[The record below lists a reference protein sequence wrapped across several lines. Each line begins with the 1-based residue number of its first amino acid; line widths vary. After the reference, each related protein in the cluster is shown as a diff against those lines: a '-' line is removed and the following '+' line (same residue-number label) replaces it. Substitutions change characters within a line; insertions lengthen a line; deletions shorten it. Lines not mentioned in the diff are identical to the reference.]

1 MFSYA
6 LLILMNTEFLINKFF
21 CMLFFIVS
29 DVSSLVFN
37 LEDNLPD
44 DLISNNSWGDNLG
57 ANKPTIQLAGPPG
70 NNQQQINGDDSIGVP
85 NVGLQRQHQRPTGTF
100 ILHFKTFSCF
110 LKTYFWIFLFIFF
123 CKQDTHNNCIT

>member
-1 MFSYA
+1 
-6 LLILMNTEFLINKFF
+6 MNTYIKKVTEKSPKDHSEWHLCFW
-21 CMLFFIVS
+21 IVS

-44 DLISNNSWGDNLG
+44 DLISNNSWGDNIG

-85 NVGLQRQHQRPTGTF
+85 NVALQRQHQRPTGTF
-100 ILHFKTFSCF
+100 IAFQFFLGEIVWLHFKKINF
-110 LKTYFWIFLFIFF
+110 
-123 CKQDTHNNCIT
+123 

>member
-1 MFSYA
+1 M
-6 LLILMNTEFLINKFF
+6 
-21 CMLFFIVS
+21 
-29 DVSSLVFN
+29 SSLVFN

-85 NVGLQRQHQRPTGTF
+85 NVALQRQHQRPTGTF
-100 ILHFKTFSCF
+100 ILHIIFYLDFFAKLFDCF
-110 LKTYFWIFLFIFF
+110 LQNPILDIFINFF
-123 CKQDTHNNCIT
+123 LCE